1 MARKEKLK
9 NLAKNRGTEDYS
21 AKAEYIDKGG
31 MMGKGDV
38 FEDEKV
44 TTGSGRGITTHSTSD
59 TETIGKG
66 KPTAKYSTANDWLQF
81 ISGGTTTPGIND
93 GHRGFKFH
101 GKVYSIA
108 TATKGGGKTASS
120 VAETV

>member
-9 NLAKNRGTEDYS
+9 KIAQKGAEDYS
-21 AKAEYIDKGG
+21 AKAEYIEKGG
-31 MMGKGDV
+31 MMGKGEV
-38 FEDEKV
+38 FVNEEV
-44 TTGSGRGITTHSTSD
+44 TTGSGRSIVKHTTKD
-59 TETIGKG
+59 TETTRKG

-101 GKVYSIA
+101 GKVYSISSG
-108 TATKGGGKTASS
+108 KGGGKTASWS
-120 VAETV
+120 ATQV